1 MIADKSI
8 NLDTLHKVLFDNE
21 KLELSEECIRKV
33 EESFDFLQSFSSDK
47 IIYGINTGFGP
58 MAQYRIEDQ
67 SLIDLQ
73 YNIIRS
79 HSTGAGKPLPELYVK
94 AAMIARLYT
103 FLQGKSGVH
112 LELVSLLCEF
122 INRGIYPFIP
132 EHGSVGA
139 SGDLVQLAHIALTL
153 IGEGEVFYQGKLC
166 NAATVL
172 QENGL
177 KPFSM
182 RIREGLSVTNGTSVM
197 TGIGIVNLIYAKK
210 LLRWSVAAS
219 VMMNEIAASYDDF
232 MAQAL
237 NEAKHHKGQQE
248 IAAMMREWVAGSKC
262 VLQRENELYNQ
273 VHKEKIFE
281 HKVQPYYSLR
291 CVPQILGP
299 IYDELENAEEV
310 LINEINSACDNPI
323 VDPDTQNIYHGGNF
337 HGDYISFEM
346 DKLKIAVTK
355 LTMLCE
361 RQINYLFHDRINGI
375 LPPFVNLGVLGLNY
389 GLQASQ
395 FTATS
400 TTAEC
405 QTLSNPMYV
414 HSIPNNNDNQD
425 IVSMGTNSALL
436 AKTVIENSYQVMAI
450 QFMGMAQAIDY
461 LKIQDRLSSKSRQV
475 YEKIRSFFPV
485 FTNDTPKY
493 KEGRAVSCKLA
504 EMGYFILINYQNN
517 DAEAEKTLQLVQ
529 EKGSNGELMK
539 FDVTDP
545 AAITLALGNWASQH
559 PDEYIEVLINN
570 AGIRK
575 DNLML
580 WMTGEEWSKVL
591 DISLNGFFNVTQPLL
606 KNMLVKRY
614 GRIVNIVSLS
624 GIQGM
629 PGQANYSA
637 AKGGVIAATKALA
650 QEVAK
655 KKVTVNAVAPG
666 FIRTD
671 MTEGIDENEWKKHI
685 PAGRFGTPEEVADL
699 VGFLASPASSY
710 ITGEVI
716 SINGGLYT

>member
-1 MIADKSI
+1 M
-8 NLDTLHKVLFDNE
+8 
-21 KLELSEECIRKV
+21 
-33 EESFDFLQSFSSDK
+33 Q
-47 IIYGINTGFGP
+47 
-58 MAQYRIEDQ
+58 
-67 SLIDLQ
+67 
-73 YNIIRS
+73 
-79 HSTGAGKPLPELYVK
+79 
-94 AAMIARLYT
+94 
-103 FLQGKSGVH
+103 
-112 LELVSLLCEF
+112 
-122 INRGIYPFIP
+122 
-132 EHGSVGA
+132 
-139 SGDLVQLAHIALTL
+139 
-153 IGEGEVFYQGKLC
+153 
-166 NAATVL
+166 
-172 QENGL
+172 
-177 KPFSM
+177 
-182 RIREGLSVTNGTSVM
+182 
-197 TGIGIVNLIYAKK
+197 K

-232 MAQAL
+232 MAQSL

-436 AKTVIENSYQVMAI
+436 AKQS
-450 QFMGMAQAIDY
+450 
-461 LKIQDRLSSKSRQV
+461 LR
-475 YEKIRSFFPV
+475 
-485 FTNDTPKY
+485 
-493 KEGRAVSCKLA
+493 
-504 EMGYFILINYQNN
+504 ILI
-517 DAEAEKTLQLVQ
+517 
-529 EKGSNGELMK
+529 
-539 FDVTDP
+539 
-545 AAITLALGNWASQH
+545 
-559 PDEYIEVLINN
+559 
-570 AGIRK
+570 R
-575 DNLML
+575 
-580 WMTGEEWSKVL
+580 
-591 DISLNGFFNVTQPLL
+591 
-606 KNMLVKRY
+606 
-614 GRIVNIVSLS
+614 
-624 GIQGM
+624 
-629 PGQANYSA
+629 
-637 AKGGVIAATKALA
+637 
-650 QEVAK
+650 
-655 KKVTVNAVAPG
+655 
-666 FIRTD
+666 
-671 MTEGIDENEWKKHI
+671 
-685 PAGRFGTPEEVADL
+685 
-699 VGFLASPASSY
+699 
-710 ITGEVI
+710 
-716 SINGGLYT
+716 